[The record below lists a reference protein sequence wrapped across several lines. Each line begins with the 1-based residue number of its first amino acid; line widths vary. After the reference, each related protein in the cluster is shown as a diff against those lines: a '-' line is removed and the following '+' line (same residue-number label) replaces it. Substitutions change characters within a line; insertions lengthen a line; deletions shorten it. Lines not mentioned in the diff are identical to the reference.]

1 MKIVKVINN
10 NVVLSDENGSPVI
23 LTGRGIGFQK
33 PRGATV
39 DPARIVHVF
48 YPASREEY
56 ESLRGFLA
64 DIPPEYIA
72 LARKI
77 VETAQDE
84 WGVTFGQS
92 SIVAIADHLSFAVK
106 RAQAGQVSPHPLQTE
121 ISHMFPREYAMAQRS
136 IAMIRDNSMMIDDGE
151 AVAIAL
157 HFINALAFTSGDL
170 SQTYAMTGLLS
181 QIFDV
186 VESAYGK
193 TIITDSVN
201 AARFITHLRYFFAR
215 VEAGKQLAEHPT
227 VFNDS
232 VRDSFPQAYQTA
244 QKVRAL
250 LEFHL
255 GQSLTDDEQTYLAL
269 HIERVTTEVSP

>member
-1 MKIVKVINN
+1 
-10 NVVLSDENGSPVI
+10 
-23 LTGRGIGFQK
+23 
-33 PRGATV
+33 
-39 DPARIVHVF
+39 
-48 YPASREEY
+48 
-56 ESLRGFLA
+56 
-64 DIPPEYIA
+64 
-72 LARKI
+72 
-77 VETAQDE
+77 
-84 WGVTFGQS
+84 
-92 SIVAIADHLSFAVK
+92 
-106 RAQAGQVSPHPLQTE
+106 
-121 ISHMFPREYAMAQRS
+121 
-136 IAMIRDNSMMIDDGE
+136 
-151 AVAIAL
+151 
-157 HFINALAFTSGDL
+157 
-170 SQTYAMTGLLS
+170 MTGLLS